1 MPDPVPAEL
10 APFLANARHNV
21 AAAIEG
27 LQPDEAVRHL
37 QTTVAQAEIE
47 ASKLGIRFDEPTA
60 IDGEPLTVTDGGPVV
75 VIRRLVEPD
84 DDVVES

>member
-10 APFLANARHNV
+10 APFLASARQSL
-21 AAAIEG
+21 AAATEG
-27 LQPDEAVRHL
+27 LKPEEVVQHL
-37 QTTVAQAEIE
+37 HTTVAQAEIE
-47 ASKLGIRFDEPTA
+47 ASRLGIRFDQPSA

-84 DDVVES
+84 EDIVEG

>member
-37 QTTVAQAEIE
+37 QTTVAQA
-47 ASKLGIRFDEPTA
+47 
-60 IDGEPLTVTDGGPVV
+60 
-75 VIRRLVEPD
+75 
-84 DDVVES
+84 